1 MAKNELINLSISMNL
16 PRDSYSIDSDKNES
30 LCLTYDGFLWV
41 IFYRERCQKTEPEYF
56 SDEEKACD
64 AFFIRLKNM
73 LHIK

>member
-1 MAKNELINLSISMNL
+1 MVKNELINSLISMNL
-16 PRDSYSIDSDKNES
+16 PKGSYSIDSDKNES

-41 IFYRERCQKTEPEYF
+41 VFYSERGQKTEPEYF

-64 AFFIRLKNM
+64 AFLLRLKNM